1 MCSAV
6 CMRSELLARMRW
18 KEFVA
23 CRDGGGRGGGR
34 GSGVGGL
41 CPRRGG
47 SLFGLVLENMPHH
60 GGGEGRGCGGRSL
73 WSAGMG
79 LGGEGKKGGRTVA
92 G

>member
-1 MCSAV
+1 MA
-6 CMRSELLARMRW
+6 
-18 KEFVA
+18 
-23 CRDGGGRGGGR
+23 
-34 GSGVGGL
+34 GL
-41 CPRRGG
+41 GIPDVYCE
-47 SLFGLVLENMPHH
+47 LENMPHH